1 MKIVTKTGVCRFC
14 QQTKLIELEEGD
26 LGLLPEKE
34 EEMLDE
40 RATRACDCEAAM
52 EYTRIQESKEN
63 VSLQIQALFE
73 SDHQEMGQLLI
84 DAIEPV
90 SQGKVKSVSI
100 KAGEETVIS
109 AKITRTKDGTIRA
122 TRKDEATSVAEA

>member
-1 MKIVTKTGVCRFC
+1 MKIITKTGLCRFC
-14 QQTKLIELEEGD
+14 QQSKIIELEEGD
-26 LGLLPEKE
+26 LGLLPEQE

-40 RATRACDCEAAM
+40 KATRACDCEAARQ
-52 EYTRIQESKEN
+52 YTHIQESKEN

-90 SQGKVKSVSI
+90 SEGKIKSVSI

-109 AKITRTKDGTIRA
+109 ATIKRTKDGTIRA
-122 TRKDEATSVAEA
+122 TRKDEAVSVAEA